1 MDFPN
6 TIISGVSKHK
16 GIESWKH
23 QSSDEYNGGS
33 NHKSEYSC
41 CITTTYAAWVYFQ
54 FMQLVTEQVTP
65 LLHVLGSNNAL
76 YKNCESLNN
85 GWDYFK
91 HLKP

>member
-1 MDFPN
+1 
-6 TIISGVSKHK
+6 
-16 GIESWKH
+16 
-23 QSSDEYNGGS
+23 
-33 NHKSEYSC
+33 
-41 CITTTYAAWVYFQ
+41 
-54 FMQLVTEQVTP
+54 MQLVTEQVTP